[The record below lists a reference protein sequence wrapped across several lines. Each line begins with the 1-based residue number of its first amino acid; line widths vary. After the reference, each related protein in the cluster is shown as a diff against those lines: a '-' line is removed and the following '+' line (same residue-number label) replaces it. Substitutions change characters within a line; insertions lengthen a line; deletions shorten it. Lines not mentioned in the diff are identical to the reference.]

1 VTYFKVDDGVAFHP
15 KMMRLSAEAVRAWV
29 FAGSWSGR
37 YLTDGF
43 IPHDALAIIKGNDT
57 ISSELVE
64 AGLWDEVDGGFQ
76 FHDWCQYQY
85 SKEDIEKKRESDRRR
100 KRRQLDKQDSRVDS
114 RRDSR
119 RDSRDISGIGV
130 GEGVGEGSLNKK
142 DTKFAEFW
150 DAYPRKAGKQAAER
164 AWKTAVTKADPDTI
178 ILAASTFRH
187 DPNREDQFTPHPA
200 TWLNQGRWDDEPLP
214 SRQPV
219 TKAEV
224 KQQQRVNLIEWAMQ
238 QDQRQ
243 GEIEA

>member
-1 VTYFKVDDGVAFHP
+1 MTYFKVDDGVAFHP

-57 ISSELVE
+57 IASELIE

-76 FHDWCQYQY
+76 FHDWCEYQY
-85 SKEDIEKKRESDRRR
+85 SKEDIEGRRLRDREKKRKQRGLSLGDTLGESLGESPGFRGEGEGEGE
-100 KRRQLDKQDSRVDS
+100 
-114 RRDSR
+114 
-119 RDSRDISGIGV
+119 GIG
-130 GEGVGEGSLNKK
+130 SLIKK
-142 DTKFAEFW
+142 DEKFAEFW
-150 DAYPRKAGKQAAER
+150 DTYPRKAGKQAAQR
-164 AWKTAVTKADPDTI
+164 AWKTAITKANPEQI
-178 ILAASTFRH
+178 IIAAGTFRH
-187 DPNREDQFTPHPA
+187 DPNREDQYTPHPA

-243 GEIEA
+243 GEIE